1 MNIIRRKE
9 PVIDSGNHCRSHCS
23 FLKLHRQSEDKESGG
38 DIMRSAFHDILID
51 CPVIAAV
58 KDDEGLEKC
67 RKVRLY
73 LYFTGI

>member
-1 MNIIRRKE
+1 
-9 PVIDSGNHCRSHCS
+9 
-23 FLKLHRQSEDKESGG
+23 
-38 DIMRSAFHDILID
+38 MRSAFHDILID

-58 KDDEGLEKC
+58 KDDEDWKNVLS